1 MLYLYFTKQTQNAMK
16 NFTAE
21 QVVSHLVKHG
31 GNRQE
36 AERIVSANYEY
47 ARRTYPEATPAK
59 IAEIVMILY

>member
-1 MLYLYFTKQTQNAMK
+1 MK

-31 GNRQE
+31 SNRQD
-36 AERIVSANYEY
+36 AEKVVAANYGY

-59 IAEIVMILY
+59 VAEIVMILF